1 MKKVPMNKAISVKNK
16 KDLSFLLAV
25 LTLTPAL
32 VNWLALWLLN
42 DAWLAIIL
50 SSVVF
55 YGGAFWQIRAYR
67 LEDRVKLSAVGIIK
81 SLGLGLI
88 SAGTVAALSIYIG
101 NQYFGKALPDDMLK
115 ICSQR
120 LYQSNAF
127 SAGFLQFFL
136 FVAVIIPL
144 GEELYWRAGL
154 QGLLARR
161 AGFKR
166 HILISALLFTVY
178 HLVTISFLMPGWA
191 GLPLMVIVFV
201 GGLTLA
207 WLTEYTGNIWAAA
220 LCHGPGAW
228 GATIYLIWKFLR

>member
-1 MKKVPMNKAISVKNK
+1 MNKALTVKNK
-16 KDLSFLLAV
+16 KDLSLLLAV

-55 YGGAFWQIRAYR
+55 YGGAFWQVKAYGLEERA
-67 LEDRVKLSAVGIIK
+67 KLPAGKMIK

-88 SAGTVAALSIYIG
+88 SAGTVAVLSIWAG
-101 NQYFGKALPDDMLK
+101 NFYFGKAIPDNMLK
-115 ICSQR
+115 LCSQK

-127 SAGFLQFFL
+127 PAGLLQFFI
-136 FVAVIIPL
+136 FVAVILPV

-178 HLVTISFLMPGWA
+178 HLVTISFLMPGWT
-191 GLPLMVIVFV
+191 GLPLVAIVFA

-207 WLTEYTGNIWAAA
+207 WLTEHTGNIWAAV

-228 GATIYLIWKFLR
+228 GATIYLIWKFLK

>member
-1 MKKVPMNKAISVKNK
+1 MNKALSVKNK

-55 YGGAFWQIRAYR
+55 YGGAFWQIKAYG
-67 LEDRVKLSAVGIIK
+67 LEERVKLPAAGIFK
-81 SLGLGLI
+81 SLGLGIL
-88 SAGTVAALSIYIG
+88 AAVVVAALSLYIG
-101 NQYFGKALPDDMLK
+101 NFYFGKAIPDNMLK

-127 SAGFLQFFL
+127 PTGFFQFFL
-136 FVAVIIPL
+136 FVALIIPL
-144 GEELYWRAGL
+144 GEELYWRAGI

-178 HLVTISFLMPGWA
+178 HLVTISFLMPGWT
-191 GLPLMVIVFV
+191 GLPLVAIVFV

-207 WLTEYTGNIWAAA
+207 WLTEHTGNIWAAV